1 MNWQH
6 FQAFV
11 WLRWRMMVNQWR
23 RAGAFNAVL
32 MMVFAGGAVVVA
44 APLLIGSFALGV
56 YAIPMGTPMHL
67 LYVWDGLIVA
77 FLVFWMTGLSMELQR
92 TEPLSLSKFLHLPVS
107 VKNAFLINYFSS
119 LLRLS
124 LIISVPIMLG
134 YSLALVFVKG
144 AMLLPVLPALA
155 AFLLMVTAL
164 TYQFQGWLSSLMN
177 NPRRRR
183 LVVVATTVILILAA
197 QLPYL
202 LSSNFA
208 SFLTSPA
215 DQLRQL
221 AKEKEMAE
229 LDRAFQAD
237 EFDANEFTRR
247 QKELVDHDEL
257 ATKQADSE
265 HTEKVEGPALLANL
279 VLPIGW
285 LPLGVKGAAE
295 GRLIPALLGIL
306 GMTLI
311 GSASLWRAYRT
322 TVGIYQGQASAR
334 GSQPSSRVAS
344 TSAGLG
350 KKRTLLLERRIP
362 GLSEPVAAI
371 ALGGLRSLLRSPEAK
386 MMLLTPLIMA
396 VIFGTMLSRGIGLQ
410 NISDWIRPLF
420 GIGAMFV
427 VLFGV
432 LQLMANQFG
441 FDRGGFRIFV
451 LSAASR
457 RDILL
462 GKNLAF
468 APFVAG
474 MALVLLVAVQ
484 VFVPMRVD
492 HFLAM
497 FPQFV
502 TMFLLFCLLTN
513 LLSIYAPIYIAAGS
527 LKHSKPKMSAVLLQM
542 LMIMILFPLTQVPT
556 LLPLGIEA
564 LIKSQGWIAQ
574 VPVYL
579 ILSLLQ
585 CAVVVLIYQLLLTWQ
600 GGLFQSREQQ
610 IVEIVT
616 NRGP

>member
-32 MMVFAGGAVVVA
+32 MMVIAVGAVVVA
-44 APLLIGSFALGV
+44 VPLLIGSFALGV
-56 YAIPMGTPMHL
+56 YAIPKGTPMHL

-77 FLVFWMTGLSMELQR
+77 FFFTWMIGLITELQR
-92 TEPLSLSKFLHLPVS
+92 SEPLSLSKFLHLPVS
-107 VKNAFLINYFSS
+107 VKSAFLINYFSS

-124 LIISVPIMLG
+124 LIFFVPMMLG

-164 TYQFQGWLSSLMN
+164 TYQFQGWLSSLMS

-183 LVVVATTVILILAA
+183 LVVVAVTVIFVLGA
-197 QLPYL
+197 QLPSL
-202 LSSNFA
+202 LSSNVA
-208 SFLTSPA
+208 PFLTSQA
-215 DQLRQL
+215 EQLRQL
-221 AKEKEMAE
+221 TKEMDE
-229 LDRAFQAD
+229 LNRAFQANEVD
-237 EFDANEFTRR
+237 GKEFTRR
-247 QKELVDHDEL
+247 LKELVDHDEL

-265 HTEKVEGPALLANL
+265 LPEQVEGSALLANL

-322 TVGIYQGQASAR
+322 TVGVYQGQATVR

-344 TSAGLG
+344 TPAGLG
-350 KKRTLLLERRIP
+350 KTRTLLLERRIP
-362 GLSEPVAAI
+362 GLSEPVTAI
-371 ALGGLRSLLRSPEAK
+371 ALGGLRSLLCSPEAK
-386 MMLLTPLIMA
+386 MMLLSPLIMA
-396 VIFGTMLSRGIGLQ
+396 VIFGTMLLRRSGLQ
-410 NISDWIRPLF
+410 NVSDWIRPLF
-420 GIGAMFV
+420 GVGAMFV

-432 LQLMANQFG
+432 LQLMSNQFG

-474 MALVLLVAVQ
+474 MGLVLLVAVQ

-502 TMFLLFCLLTN
+502 SMFLLFCLLTN
-513 LLSIYAPIYIAAGS
+513 LLSIYAPIYITAGA
-527 LKHSKPKMSAVLLQM
+527 LRHSKPKMSVVLSQL
-542 LMIMILFPLTQVPT
+542 LTFVILFPLTQVLT
-556 LLPLGIEA
+556 LLPLGIEV
-564 LIKSQGWIAQ
+564 LIKSQGWIPQ

-585 CAVVVLIYQLLLTWQ
+585 CALVVLIYRLLLSWQ

-616 NRGP
+616 NREP

>member
-32 MMVFAGGAVVVA
+32 MMVIAVGAVVVA
-44 APLLIGSFALGV
+44 VPLLIGSFAMGV
-56 YAIPMGTPMHL
+56 NAIPKGTPMHL

-77 FLVFWMTGLSMELQR
+77 FLFTCMIGLIPELQR
-92 TEPLSLSKFLHLPVS
+92 SEPLSLSKFLHLPVS
-107 VKNAFLINYFSS
+107 VKSAFLINYFSS

-124 LIISVPIMLG
+124 LIFFVPMMLG

-144 AMLLPVLPALA
+144 AMLLTVLPALA

-164 TYQFQGWLSSLMN
+164 TYQFQGWLSSLMS

-183 LVVVATTVILILAA
+183 LVVVAVTVIFVLGA
-197 QLPYL
+197 QLPSL
-202 LSSNFA
+202 LSSNVA
-208 SFLTSPA
+208 PFLTSQA
-215 DQLRQL
+215 EQLRQL
-221 AKEKEMAE
+221 TKEMDE
-229 LDRAFQAD
+229 LNRAFQANEVD
-237 EFDANEFTRR
+237 GKEFTRR
-247 QKELVDHDEL
+247 LEELVDDVEL

-265 HTEKVEGPALLANL
+265 LPEQVEGSALLANL

-322 TVGIYQGQASAR
+322 TVGVYQGQATAR

-344 TSAGLG
+344 TPAGLG
-350 KKRTLLLERRIP
+350 KTRTLLLERRIP
-362 GLSEPVAAI
+362 GLSEPVTAI
-371 ALGGLRSLLRSPEAK
+371 ALGGLRSLLCSPEAK
-386 MMLLTPLIMA
+386 MMLLSPLIMA
-396 VIFGTMLSRGIGLQ
+396 VIFGTMLLRRSGLQ
-410 NISDWIRPLF
+410 NVSDWIRPLF
-420 GIGAMFV
+420 GVGAMFV

-432 LQLMANQFG
+432 LQLMSNQFG

-502 TMFLLFCLLTN
+502 SMFLLFCLLTN
-513 LLSIYAPIYIAAGS
+513 LLSIYAPIYITAGA
-527 LKHSKPKMSAVLLQM
+527 LRHSKPKMSVVLSQL
-542 LMIMILFPLTQVPT
+542 LTFVILFPLTQVLT
-556 LLPLGIEA
+556 LLPLGIEV
-564 LIKSQGWIAQ
+564 LIKSQGWIPQ
-574 VPVYL
+574 VPVHL

-585 CAVVVLIYQLLLTWQ
+585 CALVVLIYRLLLSWQ

-616 NRGP
+616 NREP

>member
-11 WLRWRMMVNQWR
+11 WLRWRMMVNHWR

-32 MMVFAGGAVVVA
+32 MLVFAVSAVVA
-44 APLLIGSFALGV
+44 AVPLLIGSFALGV
-56 YAIPMGTPMHL
+56 YAIPKGTPMHL

-77 FLVFWMTGLSMELQR
+77 FLVFWMTGLITELQR

-124 LIISVPIMLG
+124 LIFFVPMMLG

-183 LVVVATTVILILAA
+183 LVVVATTVTFILVA

-208 SFLTSPA
+208 PFLTRQA
-215 DQLRQL
+215 DQSAQL
-221 AKEKEMAE
+221 AKEINE
-229 LDRAFQAD
+229 LKRAFQAD

-247 QKELVDHDEL
+247 LEELVDHDEL

-265 HTEKVEGPALLANL
+265 LPKQVEGPALLANL

-322 TVGIYQGQASAR
+322 TVGIYQGQATAR
-334 GSQPSSRVAS
+334 GSQPSSRLAA
-344 TSAGLG
+344 TPAGLG
-350 KKRTLLLERRIP
+350 KTRTLLLERRIP
-362 GLSEPVAAI
+362 GLSEPVTAI
-371 ALGGLRSLLRSPEAK
+371 ALGGLRSLLCSPEAK
-386 MMLLTPLIMA
+386 MMLLSPLIMA
-396 VIFGTMLSRGIGLQ
+396 VIFGTMLLRGSGLQ
-410 NISDWIRPLF
+410 NVSDWIRPLI
-420 GIGAMFV
+420 GVGAMFV
-427 VLFGV
+427 VLAGV
-432 LQLMANQFG
+432 QHLMSNQFG

-474 MALVLLVAVQ
+474 VALVLLVAVQ

-502 TMFLLFCLLTN
+502 SMFLLSCLLAN
-513 LLSIYAPIYIAAGS
+513 LLSIYAPAYIAAGS
-527 LKHSKPKMSAVLLQM
+527 LAHSKPKMSVVLPQM
-542 LMIMILFPLTQVPT
+542 LTFVILFPLTQVPT
-556 LLPLGIEA
+556 LLPLGIEL
-564 LIKSQGWIAQ
+564 LIKSQGWIVQ
-574 VPVYL
+574 VPLYL

-585 CAVVVLIYQLLLTWQ
+585 CAVVVLIYLLLLSWQ

-616 NRGP
+616 NREP

>member
-32 MMVFAGGAVVVA
+32 MLVFALGAVVA
-44 APLLIGSFALGV
+44 AVPLLIGSFALGV
-56 YAIPMGTPMHL
+56 YAIPKGTPMHL

-77 FLVFWMTGLSMELQR
+77 FLFTWMIGLITELQR
-92 TEPLSLSKFLHLPVS
+92 SEPLSLSKFLHLPVS
-107 VKNAFLINYFSS
+107 VKSAFLINYFSS

-124 LIISVPIMLG
+124 LIFFVPMMLG

-144 AMLLPVLPALA
+144 AMLLTVLPALA

-164 TYQFQGWLSSLMN
+164 TYQFQGWLSSLMS

-183 LVVVATTVILILAA
+183 LVVVAVTVIFVLGA
-197 QLPYL
+197 QLPSL
-202 LSSNFA
+202 LSSNVA
-208 SFLTSPA
+208 PFLTIQA
-215 DQLRQL
+215 EQLRQL
-221 AKEKEMAE
+221 TKEMDE
-229 LDRAFQAD
+229 LNRAFQANEVD
-237 EFDANEFTRR
+237 GKEFTRR
-247 QKELVDHDEL
+247 LEELVDHAEL

-265 HTEKVEGPALLANL
+265 LPEQVEGSALLANL

-322 TVGIYQGQASAR
+322 TVGVYQGQATVR

-344 TSAGLG
+344 TPAGLG
-350 KKRTLLLERRIP
+350 KTRTLLLERRIP

-386 MMLLTPLIMA
+386 MMLLSPLIMA
-396 VIFGTMLSRGIGLQ
+396 VLFGTMLLRGSGLQ
-410 NISDWIRPLF
+410 NVSDWIRPLI
-420 GIGAMFV
+420 GVGAMLV
-427 VLFGV
+427 VLAGV
-432 LQLMANQFG
+432 LQLMSNQFG

-502 TMFLLFCLLTN
+502 SMFLLSCLLAN
-513 LLSIYAPIYIAAGS
+513 LSSI
-527 LKHSKPKMSAVLLQM
+527 
-542 LMIMILFPLTQVPT
+542 
-556 LLPLGIEA
+556 
-564 LIKSQGWIAQ
+564 
-574 VPVYL
+574 
-579 ILSLLQ
+579 
-585 CAVVVLIYQLLLTWQ
+585 
-600 GGLFQSREQQ
+600 
-610 IVEIVT
+610 
-616 NRGP
+616 

>member
-32 MMVFAGGAVVVA
+32 MMVIAVGAVVVA
-44 APLLIGSFALGV
+44 VPLLIGSFAMGV
-56 YAIPMGTPMHL
+56 NAIPKGTPMHL

-77 FLVFWMTGLSMELQR
+77 FLFTWMIGLITELQR
-92 TEPLSLSKFLHLPVS
+92 SEPLSLSKFLHLPVS
-107 VKNAFLINYFSS
+107 VKSAFLINYFSS

-124 LIISVPIMLG
+124 LIIFVPMMLG

-144 AMLLPVLPALA
+144 AMLLTVLPALA

-164 TYQFQGWLSSLMN
+164 TYQFQGWLSSLMS

-183 LVVVATTVILILAA
+183 LVVVAVTVIFVLGA
-197 QLPYL
+197 QLPSL
-202 LSSNFA
+202 LSSNVA
-208 SFLTSPA
+208 PFLTSQA
-215 DQLRQL
+215 EQLRQL
-221 AKEKEMAE
+221 TKEMDE
-229 LDRAFQAD
+229 LNRAFQANEVD
-237 EFDANEFTRR
+237 GKEFTRR
-247 QKELVDHDEL
+247 LEELVDDVEL

-265 HTEKVEGPALLANL
+265 LPEQVEGSALLANL

-322 TVGIYQGQASAR
+322 TVGVYQGQATVR

-344 TSAGLG
+344 TPAGLG
-350 KKRTLLLERRIP
+350 KTRTLLLERRIP
-362 GLSEPVAAI
+362 GLSEPVTAI
-371 ALGGLRSLLRSPEAK
+371 ALGGLRSLLCSPEAK
-386 MMLLTPLIMA
+386 MMLLSPLIMA
-396 VIFGTMLSRGIGLQ
+396 VIFGTMLLRRSGLQ
-410 NISDWIRPLF
+410 NVSDWIRPLF
-420 GIGAMFV
+420 GVGAMFV

-432 LQLMANQFG
+432 LQLMSNQFG

-502 TMFLLFCLLTN
+502 SMFLLFCLLTN
-513 LLSIYAPIYIAAGS
+513 LLSIYAPIYITAGA
-527 LKHSKPKMSAVLLQM
+527 LRHSKPKMSVVLSQL
-542 LMIMILFPLTQVPT
+542 LTFVILFPLTQVLT
-556 LLPLGIEA
+556 LLPLGIEV
-564 LIKSQGWIAQ
+564 LIKSQGWIPQ

-585 CAVVVLIYQLLLTWQ
+585 CALVVLIYRLLLSWQ

-616 NRGP
+616 NREP

>member
-23 RAGAFNAVL
+23 RAGAFSAVL
-32 MMVFAGGAVVVA
+32 MMVLAVGAVVAA
-44 APLLIGSFALGV
+44 APLFIGSFALGV
-56 YAIPMGTPMHL
+56 YAIPKGTPMHL

-77 FLVFWMTGLSMELQR
+77 FLFTWMIGLITELQR
-92 TEPLSLSKFLHLPVS
+92 SEPLSLSKFLHLPVS

-124 LIISVPIMLG
+124 LIFFVPMMLG

-164 TYQFQGWLSSLMN
+164 TYQFQGWLSSLMS

-183 LVVVATTVILILAA
+183 LVVVAVTVIFVLGA
-197 QLPYL
+197 QLPSL
-202 LSSNFA
+202 LSSNVA
-208 SFLTSPA
+208 PFLTSQA
-215 DQLRQL
+215 EQLRQL
-221 AKEKEMAE
+221 TKEMDE
-229 LDRAFQAD
+229 LNRAFQANEVD
-237 EFDANEFTRR
+237 GKEFTRR
-247 QKELVDHDEL
+247 LKELVDHDEL

-265 HTEKVEGPALLANL
+265 LPEQVEGSALLANL

-322 TVGIYQGQASAR
+322 TIGIYQGQATAR
-334 GSQPSSRVAS
+334 GSQPSSRLAA
-344 TSAGLG
+344 TPAGLG
-350 KKRTLLLERRIP
+350 KTRTLLLERRIP
-362 GLSEPVAAI
+362 GLSEPVTAI
-371 ALGGLRSLLRSPEAK
+371 ALGGLRSLLCSPEAK
-386 MMLLTPLIMA
+386 MMLLSPLIMA
-396 VIFGTMLSRGIGLQ
+396 VIFGTMLLRRSGLQ
-410 NISDWIRPLF
+410 NVSDWIRPLF
-420 GIGAMFV
+420 GVGAMFV

-432 LQLMANQFG
+432 LQLMSNQFG

-502 TMFLLFCLLTN
+502 SMFLLSCLLAN
-513 LLSIYAPIYIAAGS
+513 LLSIYAPAYIAAGS
-527 LKHSKPKMSAVLLQM
+527 LAHSKPKMSVVLPQM
-542 LMIMILFPLTQVPT
+542 LTFVILFPLTQVPT
-556 LLPLGIEA
+556 LLPLGIEL
-564 LIKSQGWIAQ
+564 LIKSQGWIVQ

-585 CAVVVLIYQLLLTWQ
+585 CAVVVLIYQLLLSWQ

-616 NRGP
+616 NREP

>member
-32 MMVFAGGAVVVA
+32 MMVIAVGAVVVA
-44 APLLIGSFALGV
+44 VPLLIGSFAMGV
-56 YAIPMGTPMHL
+56 NAIPKGTPMHL

-77 FLVFWMTGLSMELQR
+77 FLFTCMIGLIPELQR
-92 TEPLSLSKFLHLPVS
+92 SEPLSLSKFLHLPVS
-107 VKNAFLINYFSS
+107 VNSAFLINYFSS

-124 LIISVPIMLG
+124 LIFFVPMMLG

-144 AMLLPVLPALA
+144 AMLLTVLPALA

-164 TYQFQGWLSSLMN
+164 TYQFQGWLSSLMS

-183 LVVVATTVILILAA
+183 LVVVAVTVIFVLGA
-197 QLPYL
+197 QLPSL
-202 LSSNFA
+202 LSSNVA
-208 SFLTSPA
+208 PFLTSQA
-215 DQLRQL
+215 EQLRQL
-221 AKEKEMAE
+221 TKEMDE
-229 LDRAFQAD
+229 LNRAFQANEVD
-237 EFDANEFTRR
+237 GKEFTRR
-247 QKELVDHDEL
+247 LEELVDDVEL

-265 HTEKVEGPALLANL
+265 LPEQVEGSALLANL

-322 TVGIYQGQASAR
+322 TVGVYQGQATAR

-344 TSAGLG
+344 TPAGLG
-350 KKRTLLLERRIP
+350 KTRTLLLERRIP
-362 GLSEPVAAI
+362 GLSEPVTAI
-371 ALGGLRSLLRSPEAK
+371 ALGGLRSLLCSPEAK
-386 MMLLTPLIMA
+386 MMLLSPLIMA
-396 VIFGTMLSRGIGLQ
+396 VIFGTMLLRRSGLQ
-410 NISDWIRPLF
+410 NVSDWIRPLF
-420 GIGAMFV
+420 GVGAMFV

-432 LQLMANQFG
+432 LQLMSNQFG

-502 TMFLLFCLLTN
+502 SMFLLFCLLTN
-513 LLSIYAPIYIAAGS
+513 LLSIYAPIYITAGA
-527 LKHSKPKMSAVLLQM
+527 LRHSKPKMSVVLSQL
-542 LMIMILFPLTQVPT
+542 LTFVILFPLTQVLT
-556 LLPLGIEA
+556 LLPLGIEV
-564 LIKSQGWIAQ
+564 LIKSQGWIPQ

-585 CAVVVLIYQLLLTWQ
+585 CALVVLIYRLLLSWQ

-616 NRGP
+616 NREP

>member
-32 MMVFAGGAVVVA
+32 MMVIAVGAVVVA
-44 APLLIGSFALGV
+44 VPLLIGSFAMGV
-56 YAIPMGTPMHL
+56 NAIPKGTPMHL

-77 FLVFWMTGLSMELQR
+77 FLFTWMIGLITELQR
-92 TEPLSLSKFLHLPVS
+92 SEPLSLSKFLHLPVS
-107 VKNAFLINYFSS
+107 VKSAFLINYFSS

-124 LIISVPIMLG
+124 LIFFVPMMLG

-144 AMLLPVLPALA
+144 AMLLTVLPALA

-164 TYQFQGWLSSLMN
+164 TYQFQGWLSSLMS

-183 LVVVATTVILILAA
+183 LVVVAVTVIFVLGA
-197 QLPYL
+197 QLPSL
-202 LSSNFA
+202 LSSNVA
-208 SFLTSPA
+208 PFLTSQA
-215 DQLRQL
+215 EQLRQL
-221 AKEKEMAE
+221 TKEMDE
-229 LDRAFQAD
+229 LNRAFQANEVD
-237 EFDANEFTRR
+237 GKEFTRR
-247 QKELVDHDEL
+247 LEELVDHAEL

-265 HTEKVEGPALLANL
+265 LPEQVEGSALLANL

-322 TVGIYQGQASAR
+322 TVGVYQGQATVR

-344 TSAGLG
+344 TPAGLG
-350 KKRTLLLERRIP
+350 KTRTLLLERRIP
-362 GLSEPVAAI
+362 GLSEPVTAI
-371 ALGGLRSLLRSPEAK
+371 ALGGLRSLLCSPEAK
-386 MMLLTPLIMA
+386 MMLLSPLIMA
-396 VIFGTMLSRGIGLQ
+396 VIFGTMLLRRSGLQ
-410 NISDWIRPLF
+410 NVSDWIRPLF
-420 GIGAMFV
+420 GVGAMFV

-432 LQLMANQFG
+432 LQLMSNQFG

-502 TMFLLFCLLTN
+502 SMFLLFCLLTN
-513 LLSIYAPIYIAAGS
+513 LLSIYAPIYITAGA
-527 LKHSKPKMSAVLLQM
+527 LRHSKPKMSVVLSQL
-542 LMIMILFPLTQVPT
+542 LTFVILFPLTQVLT
-556 LLPLGIEA
+556 LLPLGIEV
-564 LIKSQGWIAQ
+564 LIKSQGWIPQ

-585 CAVVVLIYQLLLTWQ
+585 CALVVLIYRLLLSWQ

-616 NRGP
+616 NREP

>member
-32 MMVFAGGAVVVA
+32 MMVIAVGAVVVA
-44 APLLIGSFALGV
+44 VPLLIGSFAMGV
-56 YAIPMGTPMHL
+56 NAIPKGTPMHL

-77 FLVFWMTGLSMELQR
+77 FLFTWMIGLITELQR
-92 TEPLSLSKFLHLPVS
+92 SEPLSLSKFLHLPVS
-107 VKNAFLINYFSS
+107 VKSAFLINYFSS

-124 LIISVPIMLG
+124 LIFFVPMMLG

-144 AMLLPVLPALA
+144 AMLLTVLPALA

-164 TYQFQGWLSSLMN
+164 TYQFQGWLSSLMS

-183 LVVVATTVILILAA
+183 LVVVAVTVIFVLGA
-197 QLPYL
+197 QLPSL
-202 LSSNFA
+202 LSSNVA
-208 SFLTSPA
+208 PFLTSQA
-215 DQLRQL
+215 EQLRQL
-221 AKEKEMAE
+221 TKEMDE
-229 LDRAFQAD
+229 LNRAFQANEVD
-237 EFDANEFTRR
+237 GKEFTRR
-247 QKELVDHDEL
+247 LKELVDHDEL

-265 HTEKVEGPALLANL
+265 LPEQVEGSALLANL

-306 GMTLI
+306 GMALI

-322 TVGIYQGQASAR
+322 TVGVYQGQATAR

-344 TSAGLG
+344 TPAGLG
-350 KKRTLLLERRIP
+350 KTRTLLLERRIP
-362 GLSEPVAAI
+362 GLSEPVTAI
-371 ALGGLRSLLRSPEAK
+371 ALGGLRSLLCSPEAK
-386 MMLLTPLIMA
+386 MMLLSPLIMA
-396 VIFGTMLSRGIGLQ
+396 VIFGTMLLRRSGLQ
-410 NISDWIRPLF
+410 NVSDWIRPLF
-420 GIGAMFV
+420 GVGAMFV

-432 LQLMANQFG
+432 LQLMSNQFG

-502 TMFLLFCLLTN
+502 SMFLLFCLLTN
-513 LLSIYAPIYIAAGS
+513 LLSIYAPIYIAAGA
-527 LKHSKPKMSAVLLQM
+527 LRHSKPKMSVVLSQL
-542 LMIMILFPLTQVPT
+542 LTFVILFPLTQVLT
-556 LLPLGIEA
+556 LLPLGIEV

-585 CAVVVLIYQLLLTWQ
+585 CALVVLIYRLLLSWQ

-616 NRGP
+616 NREP

>member
-32 MMVFAGGAVVVA
+32 MMVIAVGAVVVA
-44 APLLIGSFALGV
+44 VPLLIGSFALGV
-56 YAIPMGTPMHL
+56 YAIPKGTPMHL

-77 FLVFWMTGLSMELQR
+77 FFFTWMIGLITELQR
-92 TEPLSLSKFLHLPVS
+92 SEPLSLSKFLHLPVS
-107 VKNAFLINYFSS
+107 VKSAFLINYFSS

-124 LIISVPIMLG
+124 LIFFVPMMLG

-164 TYQFQGWLSSLMN
+164 TYQFQGWLSSLMS

-183 LVVVATTVILILAA
+183 LVVVAVTVIFVLGA
-197 QLPYL
+197 QLPSL
-202 LSSNFA
+202 LSSNVA
-208 SFLTSPA
+208 PFLTSQA
-215 DQLRQL
+215 EQLRQL
-221 AKEKEMAE
+221 TKEMDE
-229 LDRAFQAD
+229 LNRAFQANEVD
-237 EFDANEFTRR
+237 GKEFTRR
-247 QKELVDHDEL
+247 LKELVDHDEL

-265 HTEKVEGPALLANL
+265 LPEQVEGSALLANL

-322 TVGIYQGQASAR
+322 TVGVYQGQATAR

-344 TSAGLG
+344 TPAGLG
-350 KKRTLLLERRIP
+350 KTRTLLLERRIP
-362 GLSEPVAAI
+362 GLSEPVTAI
-371 ALGGLRSLLRSPEAK
+371 ALGGLRSLLCSPEAK
-386 MMLLTPLIMA
+386 MMLLSPLIMA
-396 VIFGTMLSRGIGLQ
+396 VIFGTMLLRRSGLQ
-410 NISDWIRPLF
+410 NVSDWIRPLF
-420 GIGAMFV
+420 GVGAMFV

-432 LQLMANQFG
+432 LQLMSNQFG

-502 TMFLLFCLLTN
+502 SMFLLFCLLTN
-513 LLSIYAPIYIAAGS
+513 LLSIYAPIYIAAGA
-527 LKHSKPKMSAVLLQM
+527 LRHSKPKMSVVLSQL
-542 LMIMILFPLTQVPT
+542 LTLVILFPLTQVLT
-556 LLPLGIEA
+556 LLPLGIEV

-585 CAVVVLIYQLLLTWQ
+585 CALVVLIYRLLLSWQ

-616 NRGP
+616 NREP

>member
-32 MMVFAGGAVVVA
+32 MMVIAVGAVVVA
-44 APLLIGSFALGV
+44 VPLLIGSFALGV
-56 YAIPMGTPMHL
+56 YAIPKGTPMHL

-77 FLVFWMTGLSMELQR
+77 FFFTWMIGLITELQR
-92 TEPLSLSKFLHLPVS
+92 SEPLSLSKFLHLPVS
-107 VKNAFLINYFSS
+107 VKSAFLINYFSS

-124 LIISVPIMLG
+124 LIFFVPMMLG

-164 TYQFQGWLSSLMN
+164 TYQFQGWLSSLMS

-183 LVVVATTVILILAA
+183 LVVVAVTVIFVLGA
-197 QLPYL
+197 QLPSL
-202 LSSNFA
+202 LSSNVA
-208 SFLTSPA
+208 PFLTSQA
-215 DQLRQL
+215 EQLRQL
-221 AKEKEMAE
+221 TKEMDE
-229 LDRAFQAD
+229 LNRAFQANEVD
-237 EFDANEFTRR
+237 GKEFTRR
-247 QKELVDHDEL
+247 LKELVDHDEL
-257 ATKQADSE
+257 VTKQADSE
-265 HTEKVEGPALLANL
+265 LPEQVEGSALLANL

-322 TVGIYQGQASAR
+322 TVGVYQGQATAR

-344 TSAGLG
+344 TPAGLG
-350 KKRTLLLERRIP
+350 KTRTLLLERRIP
-362 GLSEPVAAI
+362 GLSEPVTAI
-371 ALGGLRSLLRSPEAK
+371 ALGGLRSLLCSPEAK
-386 MMLLTPLIMA
+386 MMLLSPLIMA
-396 VIFGTMLSRGIGLQ
+396 VIFGTMLLRRSGLQ
-410 NISDWIRPLF
+410 NVSDWIRPLF
-420 GIGAMFV
+420 GVGAMFV

-432 LQLMANQFG
+432 LQLMSNQFG

-502 TMFLLFCLLTN
+502 SMFLLFCLLTN
-513 LLSIYAPIYIAAGS
+513 LLSIYAPIYIAAGA
-527 LKHSKPKMSAVLLQM
+527 LRHSKPKMSVVLSQL
-542 LMIMILFPLTQVPT
+542 LTLVILFPLTQVLT
-556 LLPLGIEA
+556 LLPLGIEV

-585 CAVVVLIYQLLLTWQ
+585 CALVVLIYRLLLSWQ

-616 NRGP
+616 NREP

>member
-32 MMVFAGGAVVVA
+32 MMVIAVGAVVVA
-44 APLLIGSFALGV
+44 VPLLIGSFALGV
-56 YAIPMGTPMHL
+56 YAIPKGTPMHL

-77 FLVFWMTGLSMELQR
+77 FLFTWMIGLITELQR
-92 TEPLSLSKFLHLPVS
+92 SEPLSLSKFLHLPVS
-107 VKNAFLINYFSS
+107 VKSAFLINYFSS

-124 LIISVPIMLG
+124 LIFFVPMMLG

-144 AMLLPVLPALA
+144 AMLLPVLLALA

-164 TYQFQGWLSSLMN
+164 TYQFQGWLSSLMS

-183 LVVVATTVILILAA
+183 LVVVAVTVIFVLGA
-197 QLPYL
+197 QLPSL
-202 LSSNFA
+202 LSSNVA
-208 SFLTSPA
+208 PFLTSQA
-215 DQLRQL
+215 EQLRQL
-221 AKEKEMAE
+221 TKEMDE
-229 LDRAFQAD
+229 LNRAFQANEVD
-237 EFDANEFTRR
+237 GKEFTRR
-247 QKELVDHDEL
+247 LKELVDHDEL

-265 HTEKVEGPALLANL
+265 LPEQVEGSALLANL

-322 TVGIYQGQASAR
+322 TVGVYQGQATAR

-344 TSAGLG
+344 TPAGLG
-350 KKRTLLLERRIP
+350 KTRTLLLERRIP
-362 GLSEPVAAI
+362 GLSEPVTAI
-371 ALGGLRSLLRSPEAK
+371 ALGGLRSLLCSPEAK
-386 MMLLTPLIMA
+386 MMLLSPLIMA
-396 VIFGTMLSRGIGLQ
+396 VIFGTMLLRRSGLQ
-410 NISDWIRPLF
+410 NVSDWIRPLF
-420 GIGAMFV
+420 GVGAMFV

-432 LQLMANQFG
+432 LQLMSNQFG

-502 TMFLLFCLLTN
+502 SMFLLFCLLTN
-513 LLSIYAPIYIAAGS
+513 LLSIYAPIYIAAGA
-527 LKHSKPKMSAVLLQM
+527 LRHSKPKMSVVLSQL
-542 LMIMILFPLTQVPT
+542 LTFVILFPLTQVLT
-556 LLPLGIEA
+556 LLPLGIEV
-564 LIKSQGWIAQ
+564 LIKSQGWIPQ

-585 CAVVVLIYQLLLTWQ
+585 CALVVLIYRLLLSWQ

-616 NRGP
+616 NREP

>member
-32 MMVFAGGAVVVA
+32 MMVIAVGAVVVA
-44 APLLIGSFALGV
+44 VPLLIGSFAMGV
-56 YAIPMGTPMHL
+56 NAIPKGTPMHL

-77 FLVFWMTGLSMELQR
+77 FLFTWMIGLITELQR
-92 TEPLSLSKFLHLPVS
+92 SEPLSLSKFLHLPVS
-107 VKNAFLINYFSS
+107 VKSAFLINYFSS

-124 LIISVPIMLG
+124 LIFFVPMMLG

-144 AMLLPVLPALA
+144 AMLLTVLPALA

-164 TYQFQGWLSSLMN
+164 TYQFQGWLSSLMS

-183 LVVVATTVILILAA
+183 LVVVAVTVIFVLGA
-197 QLPYL
+197 QLPSL
-202 LSSNFA
+202 LSSNVA
-208 SFLTSPA
+208 PFLTSQA
-215 DQLRQL
+215 EQLRQL
-221 AKEKEMAE
+221 TKEMDE
-229 LDRAFQAD
+229 LNRAFQANEVD
-237 EFDANEFTRR
+237 GKEFTRR
-247 QKELVDHDEL
+247 LKELVDHAEL

-265 HTEKVEGPALLANL
+265 LPEQVEGSALLANL

-322 TVGIYQGQASAR
+322 TVGVYQGQATAR

-344 TSAGLG
+344 TPAGLG
-350 KKRTLLLERRIP
+350 KTRTLLLERRIP
-362 GLSEPVAAI
+362 GLSEPVTAI
-371 ALGGLRSLLRSPEAK
+371 ALGGLRSLLCSPEAK
-386 MMLLTPLIMA
+386 MMLLSPLIMA
-396 VIFGTMLSRGIGLQ
+396 VIFGTMLLRRSGLQ
-410 NISDWIRPLF
+410 NVSDWIRPLF
-420 GIGAMFV
+420 GVGAMFV

-432 LQLMANQFG
+432 LQLMSNQFG

-502 TMFLLFCLLTN
+502 SMFLLFCLLTN
-513 LLSIYAPIYIAAGS
+513 LLSIYAPIYITAGA
-527 LKHSKPKMSAVLLQM
+527 LRHSKPKMSVVLSQL
-542 LMIMILFPLTQVPT
+542 LTFVILFPLTQVLT
-556 LLPLGIEA
+556 LLPLGIEV
-564 LIKSQGWIAQ
+564 LIKSQGWIPQ

-585 CAVVVLIYQLLLTWQ
+585 CALVVLIYRLLLSWQ

-616 NRGP
+616 NREP

>member
-32 MMVFAGGAVVVA
+32 MMVIAVGAVVVA
-44 APLLIGSFALGV
+44 VPLLIGSFALGV
-56 YAIPMGTPMHL
+56 YAIPKGTPMHL

-77 FLVFWMTGLSMELQR
+77 FFFTWMIGLITELQR
-92 TEPLSLSKFLHLPVS
+92 SEPLSLSKFLHLPVS
-107 VKNAFLINYFSS
+107 VKSAFLINYFSS

-124 LIISVPIMLG
+124 LIFFVPMMLG

-144 AMLLPVLPALA
+144 AMLLTVLPALA

-164 TYQFQGWLSSLMN
+164 TYQFQGWLSSLMS

-183 LVVVATTVILILAA
+183 LVVVAVTVIFVLGA
-197 QLPYL
+197 QLPSL
-202 LSSNFA
+202 LSSNVA
-208 SFLTSPA
+208 PFLTSQA
-215 DQLRQL
+215 EQLRQL
-221 AKEKEMAE
+221 TKEMDE
-229 LDRAFQAD
+229 LNRAFQANEVD
-237 EFDANEFTRR
+237 GKEFTRR
-247 QKELVDHDEL
+247 LKELVDHDEL

-265 HTEKVEGPALLANL
+265 LPEQVEGSALLANL

-322 TVGIYQGQASAR
+322 TVGVYQGQATVR

-344 TSAGLG
+344 TPAGLG
-350 KKRTLLLERRIP
+350 KTRTLLLERRIP
-362 GLSEPVAAI
+362 GLSEPVTAI
-371 ALGGLRSLLRSPEAK
+371 ALGGLRSLLCSPEAK
-386 MMLLTPLIMA
+386 MMLLSPLIMA
-396 VIFGTMLSRGIGLQ
+396 VIFGTMLLRRSGLQ
-410 NISDWIRPLF
+410 NVSDWIRPLF
-420 GIGAMFV
+420 GVGAMFV

-432 LQLMANQFG
+432 LQLMSNQFG

-502 TMFLLFCLLTN
+502 SMFLLFCLLTN
-513 LLSIYAPIYIAAGS
+513 LLSIYAPIYIAAGAPR
-527 LKHSKPKMSAVLLQM
+527 HSKPKMSVVLSQL
-542 LMIMILFPLTQVPT
+542 LTFVILFPLTQVLT
-556 LLPLGIEA
+556 LLPLGIEV

-585 CAVVVLIYQLLLTWQ
+585 CALVVLIYRLLLSWQ

-616 NRGP
+616 NREP

>member
-32 MMVFAGGAVVVA
+32 MMVIAVGAVVVA
-44 APLLIGSFALGV
+44 VPLLIGSFAMGV
-56 YAIPMGTPMHL
+56 NAIPKGTPMHL

-77 FLVFWMTGLSMELQR
+77 FLFTWMIGLITELQR
-92 TEPLSLSKFLHLPVS
+92 SEPLSLSKFLHLPVS
-107 VKNAFLINYFSS
+107 VKSAFLINYFSS

-124 LIISVPIMLG
+124 LIFFVPMMLG

-144 AMLLPVLPALA
+144 AMLLTVLPALA

-164 TYQFQGWLSSLMN
+164 TYQFQGWLSSLMS

-183 LVVVATTVILILAA
+183 LVVVAVTVIFVLGA
-197 QLPYL
+197 QLPSL
-202 LSSNFA
+202 LSSNVA
-208 SFLTSPA
+208 PFLTSQA
-215 DQLRQL
+215 EQLRQL
-221 AKEKEMAE
+221 TKEMDE
-229 LDRAFQAD
+229 LNRAFQANEVD
-237 EFDANEFTRR
+237 GKEFTRR
-247 QKELVDHDEL
+247 LKELVDHDEL

-265 HTEKVEGPALLANL
+265 LPEQVEGSALLANL

-322 TVGIYQGQASAR
+322 TVGVYQGQATAR

-344 TSAGLG
+344 TPAGLG
-350 KKRTLLLERRIP
+350 KTRTLLLERRIP
-362 GLSEPVAAI
+362 GLSEPVTAI
-371 ALGGLRSLLRSPEAK
+371 ALGGLRSLLCSPEAK
-386 MMLLTPLIMA
+386 MMLLSPLIMA
-396 VIFGTMLSRGIGLQ
+396 VIFGTMLLRRSGLQ
-410 NISDWIRPLF
+410 NVSDWIRPLF
-420 GIGAMFV
+420 GVGAMFV

-432 LQLMANQFG
+432 LQLMSNQFG

-502 TMFLLFCLLTN
+502 SMFLLFCLLTN
-513 LLSIYAPIYIAAGS
+513 LLSIYAPIYIAAGA
-527 LKHSKPKMSAVLLQM
+527 LRHSKPKMSVVLSQL
-542 LMIMILFPLTQVPT
+542 LTFVILFPLTQVLT
-556 LLPLGIEA
+556 LLPLGIEV

-585 CAVVVLIYQLLLTWQ
+585 CALVVLIYRLLLSWQ

-616 NRGP
+616 NREP

>member
-32 MMVFAGGAVVVA
+32 MMVIAVGAVVVA
-44 APLLIGSFALGV
+44 VPLLIGSFALGV
-56 YAIPMGTPMHL
+56 YAIPKGTPMHL

-77 FLVFWMTGLSMELQR
+77 FFFTWMIGLITELQR
-92 TEPLSLSKFLHLPVS
+92 SEPLSLSKFLHLPVS
-107 VKNAFLINYFSS
+107 VKSAFLINYFSS

-124 LIISVPIMLG
+124 LIFFVPMMLG

-164 TYQFQGWLSSLMN
+164 TYQFQGWLSSLMS

-183 LVVVATTVILILAA
+183 LVVVAVTVIFVLGA
-197 QLPYL
+197 QLPSL
-202 LSSNFA
+202 LSSNVA
-208 SFLTSPA
+208 PFLTSQA
-215 DQLRQL
+215 EQLRQL
-221 AKEKEMAE
+221 TKEMDE
-229 LDRAFQAD
+229 LNRAFQANEVD
-237 EFDANEFTRR
+237 GKEFTRR
-247 QKELVDHDEL
+247 LKELVDHDEL

-265 HTEKVEGPALLANL
+265 LPEQVEGSALLANL

-322 TVGIYQGQASAR
+322 TVGVYQGQATVR

-344 TSAGLG
+344 TPAGLG
-350 KKRTLLLERRIP
+350 KTRTLLLERRIP
-362 GLSEPVAAI
+362 GLSEPVTAI
-371 ALGGLRSLLRSPEAK
+371 ALGGLRSLLCSPEAK
-386 MMLLTPLIMA
+386 MMLLSPLIMA
-396 VIFGTMLSRGIGLQ
+396 VIFGTMLLRRSGLQ
-410 NISDWIRPLF
+410 NVSDWIRPLF
-420 GIGAMFV
+420 GVGAMFV

-432 LQLMANQFG
+432 LQLMSNQFG

-502 TMFLLFCLLTN
+502 SMFLLFCLLTN
-513 LLSIYAPIYIAAGS
+513 LLSIYAPIYITAGA
-527 LKHSKPKMSAVLLQM
+527 LRHSKPKMSVVLSQL
-542 LMIMILFPLTQVPT
+542 LTFVILFPLTQVLT
-556 LLPLGIEA
+556 LLPLGIEV

-585 CAVVVLIYQLLLTWQ
+585 CALVVLIYRLLLSWQ

-616 NRGP
+616 NREP

>member
-1 MNWQH
+1 VNWQH

-11 WLRWRMMVNQWR
+11 WLRWRMMLNQWR
-23 RAGAFNAVL
+23 RGGAFNAVL
-32 MMVFAGGAVVVA
+32 MLVFALGAVVA
-44 APLLIGSFALGV
+44 AVPLLIGSFALGV
-56 YAIPMGTPMHL
+56 YAIPKGTPMHL

-77 FLVFWMTGLSMELQR
+77 FLVFWMTGLVMELQR

-124 LIISVPIMLG
+124 LIFFVPMMLG

-183 LVVVATTVILILAA
+183 LVVVAVTVIFVLGS
-197 QLPYL
+197 QLPSL

-208 SFLTSPA
+208 PFLTSRA
-215 DQLRQL
+215 DQSRQL
-221 AKEKEMAE
+221 ATEINE
-229 LDRAFQAD
+229 LKRAFQAD

-247 QKELVDHDEL
+247 LEELVDHDEL
-257 ATKQADSE
+257 VTKQAASKLPE
-265 HTEKVEGPALLANL
+265 QVEGPALLANL

-322 TVGIYQGQASAR
+322 TVGMYQGQATAR
-334 GSQPSSRVAS
+334 GSQPSSRVAA
-344 TSAGLG
+344 TPAGLG
-350 KKRTLLLERRIP
+350 KTRTLLLERRIP

-386 MMLLTPLIMA
+386 MMLLSPLIMA
-396 VIFGTMLSRGIGLQ
+396 VLFGTMLLRGSGLQ
-410 NISDWIRPLF
+410 NVSDWIRPLI
-420 GIGAMFV
+420 GVGAMLV
-427 VLFGV
+427 VLAGV
-432 LQLMANQFG
+432 LQLMSNQFG

-502 TMFLLFCLLTN
+502 SMFLLSCLLAN
-513 LLSIYAPIYIAAGS
+513 LSSIYAPAYIAAGS
-527 LKHSKPKMSAVLLQM
+527 LSHSKPKMSVVLPQM
-542 LMIMILFPLTQVPT
+542 LTVGILFPLTQVPT

-564 LIKSQGWIAQ
+564 LIKSQGWIEQ

-585 CAVVVLIYQLLLTWQ
+585 CAVVVLIYRLLLSWQ

-616 NRGP
+616 NREP

>member
-32 MMVFAGGAVVVA
+32 MMVIAVGAVVVA
-44 APLLIGSFALGV
+44 VPLLIGSFALGV
-56 YAIPMGTPMHL
+56 YAIPKGTPMHL

-77 FLVFWMTGLSMELQR
+77 FFFTWMIGLITELQR
-92 TEPLSLSKFLHLPVS
+92 SEPLSLSKFLHLPVS
-107 VKNAFLINYFSS
+107 VKSAFLINYFSS

-124 LIISVPIMLG
+124 LIFFVPMMLG

-164 TYQFQGWLSSLMN
+164 TYQFQGWLSSLMS

-183 LVVVATTVILILAA
+183 LVVVAVTVIFVLGA
-197 QLPYL
+197 QLPSL
-202 LSSNFA
+202 LSSNVA
-208 SFLTSPA
+208 PFLTSQA
-215 DQLRQL
+215 EQLRQL
-221 AKEKEMAE
+221 TKEMDE
-229 LDRAFQAD
+229 LNRAFQANEVD
-237 EFDANEFTRR
+237 GKEFTRR
-247 QKELVDHDEL
+247 LKELVDHDEL
-257 ATKQADSE
+257 VTKQADSE
-265 HTEKVEGPALLANL
+265 LPEQVEGSALLANL

-322 TVGIYQGQASAR
+322 TVGVYQGQATAR

-344 TSAGLG
+344 TPAGLG
-350 KKRTLLLERRIP
+350 KTRTLLLERRIP
-362 GLSEPVAAI
+362 GLSEPVTAI
-371 ALGGLRSLLRSPEAK
+371 ALGGLRSLLCSPEAK
-386 MMLLTPLIMA
+386 MMLLSPLIMA
-396 VIFGTMLSRGIGLQ
+396 VIFGTMLLRRSGLQ
-410 NISDWIRPLF
+410 NVSDWIRPLF
-420 GIGAMFV
+420 GVGAMFV

-432 LQLMANQFG
+432 LQLMSNQFG

-474 MALVLLVAVQ
+474 MGLVLLVAVQ

-502 TMFLLFCLLTN
+502 SMFLLFCLLTN
-513 LLSIYAPIYIAAGS
+513 LLSIYAPIYITAGA
-527 LKHSKPKMSAVLLQM
+527 LRHSKPKMSVVLSQL
-542 LMIMILFPLTQVPT
+542 LTFVILFPLTQVLT
-556 LLPLGIEA
+556 LLPLGIEV
-564 LIKSQGWIAQ
+564 LIKSQGWIPQ

-585 CAVVVLIYQLLLTWQ
+585 CALVVLIYRLLLSWQ

-616 NRGP
+616 NREP

>member
-32 MMVFAGGAVVVA
+32 MMVIAVGAVVVA
-44 APLLIGSFALGV
+44 VPLLIGSFAMGV
-56 YAIPMGTPMHL
+56 NAIPKGTPMHL

-77 FLVFWMTGLSMELQR
+77 FLFTWMIGLITELQR
-92 TEPLSLSKFLHLPVS
+92 SEPLSLSKFLHLPVS
-107 VKNAFLINYFSS
+107 VKSAFLINYFSS

-124 LIISVPIMLG
+124 LIFFVPMMLG

-144 AMLLPVLPALA
+144 AMLLTVLPALA

-164 TYQFQGWLSSLMN
+164 TYQFQGWLSSLMS

-183 LVVVATTVILILAA
+183 LVLVAVTVIFVLGA
-197 QLPYL
+197 QLPSL
-202 LSSNFA
+202 LSSNVA
-208 SFLTSPA
+208 PFLTSQA
-215 DQLRQL
+215 EQLRQL
-221 AKEKEMAE
+221 TKEMDE
-229 LDRAFQAD
+229 LNRAFQANEVD
-237 EFDANEFTRR
+237 GKEFTRR
-247 QKELVDHDEL
+247 LEELVDDVEL
-257 ATKQADSE
+257 ATKQAESE
-265 HTEKVEGPALLANL
+265 LPEQVEGSALLANL

-285 LPLGVKGAAE
+285 LPLGVKGDAE

-322 TVGIYQGQASAR
+322 TVGVYQGQATAR

-344 TSAGLG
+344 TPAGLG
-350 KKRTLLLERRIP
+350 KTRTLLLERRIP
-362 GLSEPVAAI
+362 GLSEPVTAI
-371 ALGGLRSLLRSPEAK
+371 ALGGLRSLLCSPEAK
-386 MMLLTPLIMA
+386 MMLLSPLIMA
-396 VIFGTMLSRGIGLQ
+396 VIFGTMLLRGSGLQ
-410 NISDWIRPLF
+410 NVSDWIRPLI
-420 GIGAMFV
+420 GVGAMFV

-432 LQLMANQFG
+432 LQLMSNQFG

-502 TMFLLFCLLTN
+502 SMFLLFCLLTN
-513 LLSIYAPIYIAAGS
+513 LLSIYAPIYITAGA
-527 LKHSKPKMSAVLLQM
+527 LRHSKPKMSVVLSQL
-542 LMIMILFPLTQVPT
+542 LTFVILFPLTQVLT
-556 LLPLGIEA
+556 LLPLGIEV
-564 LIKSQGWIAQ
+564 LIKSQGWIPQ

-585 CAVVVLIYQLLLTWQ
+585 CALVVLIYRLLLSWQ

-616 NRGP
+616 NREP

>member
-32 MMVFAGGAVVVA
+32 MMVIAVGAVVVA
-44 APLLIGSFALGV
+44 VPLLIGSFAMGV
-56 YAIPMGTPMHL
+56 NAIPKGTPMHL

-77 FLVFWMTGLSMELQR
+77 FLFTWMIGLITELQR
-92 TEPLSLSKFLHLPVS
+92 SEPLSLSKFLHLPVS
-107 VKNAFLINYFSS
+107 VKSAFLINYFSS

-124 LIISVPIMLG
+124 LIFFVPMMLG

-144 AMLLPVLPALA
+144 AMLLTVLPALA

-164 TYQFQGWLSSLMN
+164 TYQFQGWLSSLMS

-183 LVVVATTVILILAA
+183 LVVVAVTVIFVLGA
-197 QLPYL
+197 QLPSL
-202 LSSNFA
+202 LSSNVA
-208 SFLTSPA
+208 PFLTSQA
-215 DQLRQL
+215 EQLRQL
-221 AKEKEMAE
+221 TKEMDE
-229 LDRAFQAD
+229 LNRAFQANEVD
-237 EFDANEFTRR
+237 GKEFTRR
-247 QKELVDHDEL
+247 LEELVDDVEL

-265 HTEKVEGPALLANL
+265 LPEQVEGSALLANL

-322 TVGIYQGQASAR
+322 TVGVYQGQATAR

-344 TSAGLG
+344 TPAGLG
-350 KKRTLLLERRIP
+350 KTRTLLLERRIP
-362 GLSEPVAAI
+362 GLSEPVTAI
-371 ALGGLRSLLRSPEAK
+371 ALGGLRSLLCSPEAK
-386 MMLLTPLIMA
+386 MMLLSPLIMA
-396 VIFGTMLSRGIGLQ
+396 VIFGTMLLRRSGLQ
-410 NISDWIRPLF
+410 NVSDWIRPLF
-420 GIGAMFV
+420 GVGAMFV

-432 LQLMANQFG
+432 LQLMSNQFG

-502 TMFLLFCLLTN
+502 SMFLLFCLLTN
-513 LLSIYAPIYIAAGS
+513 LLSIYAPIYIAAGA
-527 LKHSKPKMSAVLLQM
+527 LRHSKPKMSVVLSQL
-542 LMIMILFPLTQVPT
+542 LTFVILFPLTQVLT
-556 LLPLGIEA
+556 LLPLGIEV
-564 LIKSQGWIAQ
+564 LIKSQGWIPQ

-585 CAVVVLIYQLLLTWQ
+585 CALVVLIYRLLLSWQ

-616 NRGP
+616 NREP

>member
-32 MMVFAGGAVVVA
+32 MMVIAVGAVVVA
-44 APLLIGSFALGV
+44 VPLLIGSFALGV
-56 YAIPMGTPMHL
+56 YAIPKGTPMHL

-77 FLVFWMTGLSMELQR
+77 FFFTWMIGLITELQR
-92 TEPLSLSKFLHLPVS
+92 SEPLSLSKFLHLPVS
-107 VKNAFLINYFSS
+107 VKSAFLINYFSS

-124 LIISVPIMLG
+124 LIFFVPMMLG

-164 TYQFQGWLSSLMN
+164 TYQFQGWLSSLMS

-183 LVVVATTVILILAA
+183 LVVVAVTVIFVLGA
-197 QLPYL
+197 QLPSL
-202 LSSNFA
+202 LSSNVA
-208 SFLTSPA
+208 PFLTSQA
-215 DQLRQL
+215 EQLRQL
-221 AKEKEMAE
+221 TKEMDE
-229 LDRAFQAD
+229 LNRAFQANEVD
-237 EFDANEFTRR
+237 GKEFTRR
-247 QKELVDHDEL
+247 LKELVDHDEL

-265 HTEKVEGPALLANL
+265 LPEQVEGSALLANL

-322 TVGIYQGQASAR
+322 TVGVYQGQATAR

-344 TSAGLG
+344 TPAGLG
-350 KKRTLLLERRIP
+350 KTRTLLLERRIP
-362 GLSEPVAAI
+362 GLSEPVTAI
-371 ALGGLRSLLRSPEAK
+371 ALGGLRSLLCSPEAK
-386 MMLLTPLIMA
+386 MMLLSPLIMA
-396 VIFGTMLSRGIGLQ
+396 VIFGTMLLRRSGLQ
-410 NISDWIRPLF
+410 NVSDWIRPLF
-420 GIGAMFV
+420 GVGAMFV

-432 LQLMANQFG
+432 LQLMSNQFG

-474 MALVLLVAVQ
+474 MGLVLLVAVQ

-502 TMFLLFCLLTN
+502 SMFLLFCLLTN
-513 LLSIYAPIYIAAGS
+513 LLSIYAPIYITAGA
-527 LKHSKPKMSAVLLQM
+527 LRHSKPKMSVVLSQL
-542 LMIMILFPLTQVPT
+542 LTFVILFPLTQVLT
-556 LLPLGIEA
+556 LLPLGIEV
-564 LIKSQGWIAQ
+564 LIKSQGWIPQ

-585 CAVVVLIYQLLLTWQ
+585 CALVVLIYRLLLSWQ

-616 NRGP
+616 NREP

>member
-32 MMVFAGGAVVVA
+32 MMVIAVGAVVVA
-44 APLLIGSFALGV
+44 VPLLIGSFAMGV
-56 YAIPMGTPMHL
+56 NAIPKGTPMHL

-77 FLVFWMTGLSMELQR
+77 FLFTWMIGLITELQR
-92 TEPLSLSKFLHLPVS
+92 SEPLSLSKFLHLPVS
-107 VKNAFLINYFSS
+107 VKSAFLINYFSS

-124 LIISVPIMLG
+124 LIFFVPMMLG

-144 AMLLPVLPALA
+144 AMLLTVLPALA

-164 TYQFQGWLSSLMN
+164 TYQFQGWLSSLMS

-183 LVVVATTVILILAA
+183 LVVVAVTVIFVLGA
-197 QLPYL
+197 QLPSL
-202 LSSNFA
+202 LSSNVA
-208 SFLTSPA
+208 PFLTSQA
-215 DQLRQL
+215 EQLRQL
-221 AKEKEMAE
+221 TKEMDE
-229 LDRAFQAD
+229 LNRAFQANEVD
-237 EFDANEFTRR
+237 GKEFTRR
-247 QKELVDHDEL
+247 LKELVDHDEL

-265 HTEKVEGPALLANL
+265 LPEQVEGSALLANL

-322 TVGIYQGQASAR
+322 TVGVYQGQATVR

-344 TSAGLG
+344 TPAGLG
-350 KKRTLLLERRIP
+350 KTRTLLLERRIP
-362 GLSEPVAAI
+362 GLSEPVTAI
-371 ALGGLRSLLRSPEAK
+371 ALGGLRSLLCSPEAK
-386 MMLLTPLIMA
+386 MMLLSPLIMA
-396 VIFGTMLSRGIGLQ
+396 VIFGTMLLRRSGLQ
-410 NISDWIRPLF
+410 NVSDWIRPLF
-420 GIGAMFV
+420 GVGAMFV

-432 LQLMANQFG
+432 LQLMSNQFG

-502 TMFLLFCLLTN
+502 SMFLLYCLLTN
-513 LLSIYAPIYIAAGS
+513 LLSIYAPIYITAGA
-527 LKHSKPKMSAVLLQM
+527 LRHSKPKMSVVLSQL
-542 LMIMILFPLTQVPT
+542 LTFVILFPLTQVLT
-556 LLPLGIEA
+556 LLPLGIEV
-564 LIKSQGWIAQ
+564 LIKSQGWIPQ

-585 CAVVVLIYQLLLTWQ
+585 CALVVLIYRLLLSWQ

-616 NRGP
+616 NREP

>member
-32 MMVFAGGAVVVA
+32 MMVIAVGAVVVA
-44 APLLIGSFALGV
+44 VPLLIGSFALGV
-56 YAIPMGTPMHL
+56 YAIPKGTPMHL

-77 FLVFWMTGLSMELQR
+77 FFFTWMIGLITELQR
-92 TEPLSLSKFLHLPVS
+92 SEPLSLSKFLHLPVS
-107 VKNAFLINYFSS
+107 VKSAFLINYFSS

-124 LIISVPIMLG
+124 LIFFVPMMLG

-164 TYQFQGWLSSLMN
+164 TYQFQGWLSSLMS

-183 LVVVATTVILILAA
+183 LVVVAVTVIFVLGA
-197 QLPYL
+197 QLPSL
-202 LSSNFA
+202 LSSNVA
-208 SFLTSPA
+208 PFLTSQA
-215 DQLRQL
+215 EQLRQL
-221 AKEKEMAE
+221 TKEMDE
-229 LDRAFQAD
+229 LNRAFQANEVD
-237 EFDANEFTRR
+237 GKEFTRR
-247 QKELVDHDEL
+247 LKELVDHDEL

-265 HTEKVEGPALLANL
+265 LPEQVEGSALLANL

-322 TVGIYQGQASAR
+322 TVGVYQGQATVR

-344 TSAGLG
+344 TPAGLG
-350 KKRTLLLERRIP
+350 KTRTLLLERRIP
-362 GLSEPVAAI
+362 GLSEPVTAI
-371 ALGGLRSLLRSPEAK
+371 ALGGLRSLLCSPEAK
-386 MMLLTPLIMA
+386 MMLLSPLIMA
-396 VIFGTMLSRGIGLQ
+396 VIFGTMLLRRSGLQ
-410 NISDWIRPLF
+410 NVSDWIRPLF
-420 GIGAMFV
+420 GVGAMFV

-432 LQLMANQFG
+432 LQLMSNQFG

-502 TMFLLFCLLTN
+502 SMFLLFCLLTN
-513 LLSIYAPIYIAAGS
+513 LLSIYAPIYITAGA
-527 LKHSKPKMSAVLLQM
+527 LRHSKPKMSVVLSQL
-542 LMIMILFPLTQVPT
+542 LTFVILFPLTQVLT
-556 LLPLGIEA
+556 LLPLGIEV
-564 LIKSQGWIAQ
+564 LIKSQGWIPQ

-585 CAVVVLIYQLLLTWQ
+585 CALVVLIYRLLLSWQ

-616 NRGP
+616 NREP

>member
-32 MMVFAGGAVVVA
+32 MMVIAVGAVVVA
-44 APLLIGSFALGV
+44 VPLLIGSFAMGV
-56 YAIPMGTPMHL
+56 NAIPKGTPMHL

-77 FLVFWMTGLSMELQR
+77 FLFTWMIGLITELQR
-92 TEPLSLSKFLHLPVS
+92 SEPLSLSKFLHLPVS
-107 VKNAFLINYFSS
+107 VKSAFLINYFSS

-124 LIISVPIMLG
+124 LIFFVPMMLG

-144 AMLLPVLPALA
+144 AMLLTVLPALA

-164 TYQFQGWLSSLMN
+164 TYQFQGWLSSLMS

-183 LVVVATTVILILAA
+183 LVVVAVTVIFVLGA
-197 QLPYL
+197 QLPSL
-202 LSSNFA
+202 LSSNVA
-208 SFLTSPA
+208 PFLTSQA
-215 DQLRQL
+215 EQLRQL
-221 AKEKEMAE
+221 TKEMDE
-229 LDRAFQAD
+229 LNRAFQANEVD
-237 EFDANEFTRR
+237 GKEFTRR
-247 QKELVDHDEL
+247 LKELVDHDEL

-265 HTEKVEGPALLANL
+265 LPEQVEGSALLANL

-322 TVGIYQGQASAR
+322 TVGVYQGQATAR
-334 GSQPSSRVAS
+334 GSQPSSRVAA
-344 TSAGLG
+344 TPAGLG
-350 KKRTLLLERRIP
+350 KARTLLLERRIP
-362 GLSEPVAAI
+362 GLSEPVTAI
-371 ALGGLRSLLRSPEAK
+371 ALGGLRSLLCSPEAK
-386 MMLLTPLIMA
+386 MMLLSPRIMA
-396 VIFGTMLSRGIGLQ
+396 VIFGTMLLRRSGLQ
-410 NISDWIRPLF
+410 NVSDWIRPLF
-420 GIGAMFV
+420 GVGAMFV

-432 LQLMANQFG
+432 LQLMSNQFG

-502 TMFLLFCLLTN
+502 SMFLLFCLLTN
-513 LLSIYAPIYIAAGS
+513 LLSIYAPIYIAAGA
-527 LKHSKPKMSAVLLQM
+527 LRHSKPKMSVVLSQL
-542 LMIMILFPLTQVPT
+542 LTFVILFPLTQVLT
-556 LLPLGIEA
+556 LLPLGIEV
-564 LIKSQGWIAQ
+564 LIKSQGWIPQ

-585 CAVVVLIYQLLLTWQ
+585 CALVVLIYRLLLSWQ

-616 NRGP
+616 NREP

>member
-23 RAGAFNAVL
+23 RAGAFSAVL
-32 MMVFAGGAVVVA
+32 MMVFAVSAVVA
-44 APLLIGSFALGV
+44 AVPLLIGSFALGV
-56 YAIPMGTPMHL
+56 YAIPKGTPMHL

-77 FLVFWMTGLSMELQR
+77 FLVFWMTGLITELQR

-107 VKNAFLINYFSS
+107 VKNAFLINYLSS

-124 LIISVPIMLG
+124 LIFFVPMMLG

-183 LVVVATTVILILAA
+183 LVVVAATVILILAA

-208 SFLTSPA
+208 PFLTRQA
-215 DQLRQL
+215 DQSRQL
-221 AKEKEMAE
+221 AKEMDE
-229 LDRAFQAD
+229 LNRAFQAG
-237 EFDANEFTRR
+237 EFDANESTRR
-247 QKELVDHDEL
+247 LKELVDHAEL

-265 HTEKVEGPALLANL
+265 LPKQVEGPALLANL

-322 TVGIYQGQASAR
+322 TVGVYQGQATAR
-334 GSQPSSRVAS
+334 GSQPSSRVAA
-344 TSAGLG
+344 TPAGLG
-350 KKRTLLLERRIP
+350 KARTLLLERRIP
-362 GLSEPVAAI
+362 GLSEPVTAI
-371 ALGGLRSLLRSPEAK
+371 ALGGLRSLLCSPEAK
-386 MMLLTPLIMA
+386 MMLLSPLIMA
-396 VIFGTMLSRGIGLQ
+396 GIFGTMLLRRSGLQ
-410 NISDWIRPLF
+410 NVSDWIRPLI
-420 GIGAMFV
+420 GVGAMFV

-432 LQLMANQFG
+432 LQLMSNQFG

-484 VFVPMRVD
+484 VLVPMRVD

-502 TMFLLFCLLTN
+502 SMFLLFCLLTN
-513 LLSIYAPIYIAAGS
+513 LLSIYAPIYIAAGA
-527 LKHSKPKMSAVLLQM
+527 LRHSKPKMSVVLSQL
-542 LMIMILFPLTQVPT
+542 LTFVILFPLTQVLT
-556 LLPLGIEA
+556 LLPLGIEV
-564 LIKSQGWIAQ
+564 LTKSQGWIAQ

-585 CAVVVLIYQLLLTWQ
+585 CAVVVLIYQLLLSWQ

-616 NRGP
+616 NREP

>member
-32 MMVFAGGAVVVA
+32 MMVIAVGAVVVA
-44 APLLIGSFALGV
+44 VPLLIGSFAMGV
-56 YAIPMGTPMHL
+56 NAIPKGTPMHL

-77 FLVFWMTGLSMELQR
+77 FLFTWMIGLITELQR
-92 TEPLSLSKFLHLPVS
+92 SEPLSLSKFLHLPVS
-107 VKNAFLINYFSS
+107 VKSAFLINYFSS

-124 LIISVPIMLG
+124 LIFFVPMMLG

-144 AMLLPVLPALA
+144 AMLLTVLPALA

-164 TYQFQGWLSSLMN
+164 TYQFQGWLSSLMS

-183 LVVVATTVILILAA
+183 LVVVAVTVIFVLGA
-197 QLPYL
+197 QLPSL
-202 LSSNFA
+202 LSSNVA
-208 SFLTSPA
+208 PFLTSQA
-215 DQLRQL
+215 EQLRQL
-221 AKEKEMAE
+221 TKEMDE
-229 LDRAFQAD
+229 LNRAFQANEVD
-237 EFDANEFTRR
+237 GKEFTRR
-247 QKELVDHDEL
+247 LKELVDHDEL

-265 HTEKVEGPALLANL
+265 LPEQVEGSALLANL

-322 TVGIYQGQASAR
+322 TVGVYQGQATVR

-344 TSAGLG
+344 TPAGLG
-350 KKRTLLLERRIP
+350 KTRTLLLERRIP
-362 GLSEPVAAI
+362 GLSEPVTAI
-371 ALGGLRSLLRSPEAK
+371 ALGGLRSLLCSPEAK
-386 MMLLTPLIMA
+386 MMLLSPLIMA
-396 VIFGTMLSRGIGLQ
+396 VIFGTMLLRRSGLQ
-410 NISDWIRPLF
+410 NVSDWIRPLF
-420 GIGAMFV
+420 GVGAMFV

-432 LQLMANQFG
+432 LQLMSNQFG

-502 TMFLLFCLLTN
+502 SMFLLFCLLTN
-513 LLSIYAPIYIAAGS
+513 LLSIYAPIYIAAGA
-527 LKHSKPKMSAVLLQM
+527 LRHSKPKMSVVLSQL
-542 LMIMILFPLTQVPT
+542 LTFVILFPLTQVLT
-556 LLPLGIEA
+556 LLPLGIEV
-564 LIKSQGWIAQ
+564 LIKSQGWIPQ

-585 CAVVVLIYQLLLTWQ
+585 CALVVLIYRLLLSWQ

-616 NRGP
+616 NREP

>member
-32 MMVFAGGAVVVA
+32 MMVIAVGAVVVA
-44 APLLIGSFALGV
+44 VPLLIGSFAMGV
-56 YAIPMGTPMHL
+56 NAIPKGTPMHL

-77 FLVFWMTGLSMELQR
+77 FLFTWMIGLITELQR
-92 TEPLSLSKFLHLPVS
+92 SEPLSLSKFLHLPVS
-107 VKNAFLINYFSS
+107 VKSAFLINYFSS

-124 LIISVPIMLG
+124 LIFFVPMMLG

-144 AMLLPVLPALA
+144 AMLLTVLPALA

-164 TYQFQGWLSSLMN
+164 TYQFQGWLSSLMS

-183 LVVVATTVILILAA
+183 LVVVAVTVIFVLGA
-197 QLPYL
+197 QLPSL
-202 LSSNFA
+202 LSSNVA
-208 SFLTSPA
+208 PFLTSQA
-215 DQLRQL
+215 EQLRQL
-221 AKEKEMAE
+221 TKEMDE
-229 LDRAFQAD
+229 LTRAFQANEVD
-237 EFDANEFTRR
+237 GKEFTRR
-247 QKELVDHDEL
+247 LKELVDHDEL
-257 ATKQADSE
+257 VTKQADSE
-265 HTEKVEGPALLANL
+265 LPEQVEGSALLANL

-322 TVGIYQGQASAR
+322 TVGVYQGQATVR

-344 TSAGLG
+344 TPAGLG
-350 KKRTLLLERRIP
+350 KTRTLLLERRIP
-362 GLSEPVAAI
+362 GLSEPVTAI
-371 ALGGLRSLLRSPEAK
+371 ALGGLRSLLCSPEAK
-386 MMLLTPLIMA
+386 MMLLSPLIMA
-396 VIFGTMLSRGIGLQ
+396 VIFGTMLLRRSGLQ
-410 NISDWIRPLF
+410 NVSDWIRPLF
-420 GIGAMFV
+420 GVGAMFV

-432 LQLMANQFG
+432 LQLMSNQFG

-502 TMFLLFCLLTN
+502 SMFLLFCLLTN
-513 LLSIYAPIYIAAGS
+513 LLSIYAPIYITAGA
-527 LKHSKPKMSAVLLQM
+527 LRHSKPKMSVVLSQL
-542 LMIMILFPLTQVPT
+542 LTFVILFPLTQVLT
-556 LLPLGIEA
+556 LLPLGIEV
-564 LIKSQGWIAQ
+564 LIKSQGWIPQ

-585 CAVVVLIYQLLLTWQ
+585 CALVVLIYRLLLSWQ

-616 NRGP
+616 NREP

>member
-32 MMVFAGGAVVVA
+32 MMVIAVGAVVVA
-44 APLLIGSFALGV
+44 VPLLIGSFAMGV
-56 YAIPMGTPMHL
+56 NAIPKGTPMHL

-77 FLVFWMTGLSMELQR
+77 FLFTWMIGLITELQR
-92 TEPLSLSKFLHLPVS
+92 SEPLSLSKFLHLPVS
-107 VKNAFLINYFSS
+107 VKSAFLINYFSS

-124 LIISVPIMLG
+124 LIFFVPMMLG

-144 AMLLPVLPALA
+144 AMLLTVLPALA

-164 TYQFQGWLSSLMN
+164 TYQFQGWLSSLMS

-183 LVVVATTVILILAA
+183 LVVVAVTVIFVLGA
-197 QLPYL
+197 QLPSL
-202 LSSNFA
+202 LSSNVA
-208 SFLTSPA
+208 PFLTSQA
-215 DQLRQL
+215 EQLRQL
-221 AKEKEMAE
+221 TKEMDE
-229 LDRAFQAD
+229 LNRAFQANEVD
-237 EFDANEFTRR
+237 GKEFTRR
-247 QKELVDHDEL
+247 LEELVDDVEL

-265 HTEKVEGPALLANL
+265 LPEQVEGSALLANL

-322 TVGIYQGQASAR
+322 TVGVYQGQATAR

-344 TSAGLG
+344 TPAGLG
-350 KKRTLLLERRIP
+350 KTRTLLLERRIP
-362 GLSEPVAAI
+362 GLSEPVTAI
-371 ALGGLRSLLRSPEAK
+371 ALGGLRSLLCSPEAK
-386 MMLLTPLIMA
+386 MMLLSPLIMA
-396 VIFGTMLSRGIGLQ
+396 VIFGTMLLRRSGLQ
-410 NISDWIRPLF
+410 NVSDWIRPLF
-420 GIGAMFV
+420 GVGAMFV

-432 LQLMANQFG
+432 LQLMSNQFG

-502 TMFLLFCLLTN
+502 SMFLLFCLLTN
-513 LLSIYAPIYIAAGS
+513 LLSIYAPIYITAGA
-527 LKHSKPKMSAVLLQM
+527 LRHSKPKMSVVLSQL
-542 LMIMILFPLTQVPT
+542 LTFVILFPLTQVLT
-556 LLPLGIEA
+556 LLPLGIEV
-564 LIKSQGWIAQ
+564 LIKSQGWIPQ

-585 CAVVVLIYQLLLTWQ
+585 CALVVLIYRLLLSWQ

-616 NRGP
+616 NREP

>member
-32 MMVFAGGAVVVA
+32 MMVIAVGAVVVA
-44 APLLIGSFALGV
+44 VPLLIGSFAMGV
-56 YAIPMGTPMHL
+56 NAIPKGTPMHL

-77 FLVFWMTGLSMELQR
+77 FLFTWMIGLITELQR
-92 TEPLSLSKFLHLPVS
+92 SEPLSLSKFLHLPVS
-107 VKNAFLINYFSS
+107 VKSAFLINYFSS

-124 LIISVPIMLG
+124 LIFFVPMMLG

-144 AMLLPVLPALA
+144 AMLLTVLPALA

-164 TYQFQGWLSSLMN
+164 TYQFQGWLSSLMS

-183 LVVVATTVILILAA
+183 LVVVAVTVIFVLGA
-197 QLPYL
+197 QLPSL
-202 LSSNFA
+202 LSSNVA
-208 SFLTSPA
+208 PFLTSQA
-215 DQLRQL
+215 EQLRQL
-221 AKEKEMAE
+221 TKEMDE
-229 LDRAFQAD
+229 LNRAFQANEVD
-237 EFDANEFTRR
+237 GKEFTRR
-247 QKELVDHDEL
+247 LKELVDHDEL

-265 HTEKVEGPALLANL
+265 LPEQVEGSALLANL

-322 TVGIYQGQASAR
+322 TVGVYQGQATAR

-344 TSAGLG
+344 TPAGLG
-350 KKRTLLLERRIP
+350 KTRTLLLERRIP
-362 GLSEPVAAI
+362 GLSEPVTAI
-371 ALGGLRSLLRSPEAK
+371 ALGGLRSLLCSPEAK
-386 MMLLTPLIMA
+386 MMLLSPLIMA
-396 VIFGTMLSRGIGLQ
+396 VIFGTMLLRRSGLQ
-410 NISDWIRPLF
+410 NVSDWIRPLF
-420 GIGAMFV
+420 GVGAMFV

-432 LQLMANQFG
+432 LQLMSNQFG

-502 TMFLLFCLLTN
+502 SMFLLFCLLTN
-513 LLSIYAPIYIAAGS
+513 LLSIYAPIYITAGA
-527 LKHSKPKMSAVLLQM
+527 LRHSKPKMSVVLSQL
-542 LMIMILFPLTQVPT
+542 LTFVILFPLTQVLT
-556 LLPLGIEA
+556 LLPLGIEV
-564 LIKSQGWIAQ
+564 LIKSQGWIPQ

-585 CAVVVLIYQLLLTWQ
+585 CALVVLIYRLLLSWQ

-616 NRGP
+616 NREP

>member
-1 MNWQH
+1 VNWQH

-23 RAGAFNAVL
+23 RAGAFSAVL
-32 MMVFAGGAVVVA
+32 MIVIAVVAVVVA
-44 APLLIGSFALGV
+44 VPLLIGSFSLGV
-56 YAIPMGTPMHL
+56 NAIPKGTPMHL
-67 LYVWDGLIVA
+67 LYVWDGLIAV
-77 FLVFWMTGLSMELQR
+77 FLFTWMIGLITELQR
-92 TEPLSLSKFLHLPVS
+92 SEPLSLSKFLHLPVS
-107 VKNAFLINYFSS
+107 VKSAFLINYFSS

-124 LIISVPIMLG
+124 LIIFVPMMLG

-183 LVVVATTVILILAA
+183 LVVVAVTVIFVLGA
-197 QLPYL
+197 QLPSL
-202 LSSNFA
+202 LTSNFA
-208 SFLTSPA
+208 PFLTSQA
-215 DQLRQL
+215 EQSRQL
-221 AKEKEMAE
+221 AKEMDE
-229 LDRAFQAD
+229 LNRAFQAD
-237 EFDANEFTRR
+237 EFDANEYTRR
-247 QKELVDHDEL
+247 LKELVDHDEL
-257 ATKQADSE
+257 ATNQADSE
-265 HTEKVEGPALLANL
+265 LPEQVEESALLANL

-322 TVGIYQGQASAR
+322 TVAMYQGQATAR
-334 GSQPSSRVAS
+334 GSQPSSRVAA
-344 TSAGLG
+344 TPAGLG
-350 KKRTLLLERRIP
+350 KTRTLLLERRIP
-362 GLSEPVAAI
+362 GLSEPVTAI
-371 ALGGLRSLLRSPEAK
+371 ALGGLRSLLCSPEAK
-386 MMLLTPLIMA
+386 MMLMSPLIMA
-396 VIFGTMLSRGIGLQ
+396 VIFGTMLLRRSGLQ
-410 NISDWIRPLF
+410 NVSDWIRPLF
-420 GIGAMFV
+420 GVGAMFV

-432 LQLMANQFG
+432 LQLMSNQFG

-468 APFVAG
+468 APFVVG

-502 TMFLLFCLLTN
+502 SMFLLFCLLTN
-513 LLSIYAPIYIAAGS
+513 LLSIYAPIYIASGA
-527 LKHSKPKMSAVLLQM
+527 LRHSKPKMSVVLSQL
-542 LMIMILFPLTQVPT
+542 LTFVILFPLTQVLT
-556 LLPLGIEA
+556 LLPLGIEV

-585 CAVVVLIYQLLLTWQ
+585 CAVVVLIYRLLLSWQ

-616 NRGP
+616 NRES

>member
-32 MMVFAGGAVVVA
+32 MMVIAVGAVVVA
-44 APLLIGSFALGV
+44 VPLLIGSFAMGV
-56 YAIPMGTPMHL
+56 NAIPKGTPMHL

-77 FLVFWMTGLSMELQR
+77 FLFTWMIGLITELQR
-92 TEPLSLSKFLHLPVS
+92 SEPLSLSKFLHLPVS
-107 VKNAFLINYFSS
+107 VKSAFLINYFSS

-124 LIISVPIMLG
+124 LIFFVPMMLG

-144 AMLLPVLPALA
+144 AMLLTVLPALA

-164 TYQFQGWLSSLMN
+164 TYQFQGWLSSLMS

-183 LVVVATTVILILAA
+183 LVVVAVTVIFVLGA
-197 QLPYL
+197 QLPSL
-202 LSSNFA
+202 LSSNVA
-208 SFLTSPA
+208 PFLTSQA
-215 DQLRQL
+215 EQLRQL
-221 AKEKEMAE
+221 TKEMDE
-229 LDRAFQAD
+229 LNRAFQANEVD
-237 EFDANEFTRR
+237 GKEFTRR
-247 QKELVDHDEL
+247 LKELVDHDEL

-265 HTEKVEGPALLANL
+265 LPEQVEGSALLANL

-322 TVGIYQGQASAR
+322 TVGVYQGQATVR

-344 TSAGLG
+344 TPAGLG
-350 KKRTLLLERRIP
+350 KTRTLLLERRIP
-362 GLSEPVAAI
+362 GLSEPVTAI
-371 ALGGLRSLLRSPEAK
+371 TLGGLRSLLCSPEAK
-386 MMLLTPLIMA
+386 MMLLSPLIMA
-396 VIFGTMLSRGIGLQ
+396 VIFGTMLLRRSGLQ
-410 NISDWIRPLF
+410 NVSDWIRPLF
-420 GIGAMFV
+420 GVGAMFV

-432 LQLMANQFG
+432 LQLMSNQFG

-502 TMFLLFCLLTN
+502 SMFLLFCLLTN
-513 LLSIYAPIYIAAGS
+513 LLSIYAPIYIAAGA
-527 LKHSKPKMSAVLLQM
+527 LRHSKPKMSVVLSQL
-542 LMIMILFPLTQVPT
+542 LTFVILFPLTQVLT
-556 LLPLGIEA
+556 LLPLGIEV
-564 LIKSQGWIAQ
+564 LIKSQGWIPQ

-585 CAVVVLIYQLLLTWQ
+585 CALVVLIYRLLLSWQ

-616 NRGP
+616 NREP

>member
-32 MMVFAGGAVVVA
+32 MMVIAVGAVVVA
-44 APLLIGSFALGV
+44 VPLLIGSFAMGV
-56 YAIPMGTPMHL
+56 NAIPKGTPMHL

-77 FLVFWMTGLSMELQR
+77 FLFTWMIGLITELQR
-92 TEPLSLSKFLHLPVS
+92 SEPLSLSKFLHLPVS
-107 VKNAFLINYFSS
+107 VKSAFLINYFSS

-124 LIISVPIMLG
+124 LIFFVPMMLG

-144 AMLLPVLPALA
+144 AMLLTVLPALA

-164 TYQFQGWLSSLMN
+164 TYQFQGWLSSLMS

-183 LVVVATTVILILAA
+183 LVVVAVTVIFVLGA
-197 QLPYL
+197 QLPSL
-202 LSSNFA
+202 LSSNVA
-208 SFLTSPA
+208 PFLTSQA
-215 DQLRQL
+215 EQLRQL
-221 AKEKEMAE
+221 TKEMDE
-229 LDRAFQAD
+229 LNRAFQANEVD
-237 EFDANEFTRR
+237 GKEFTRR
-247 QKELVDHDEL
+247 LEELVDDVEL

-265 HTEKVEGPALLANL
+265 LPEQVEGSALLANL

-322 TVGIYQGQASAR
+322 TVGVYQGQATAR

-344 TSAGLG
+344 TPAGLG
-350 KKRTLLLERRIP
+350 KTRTLLLERRIP
-362 GLSEPVAAI
+362 GLSEPVTAI
-371 ALGGLRSLLRSPEAK
+371 ALGGLRSLLCSPEAK
-386 MMLLTPLIMA
+386 MMLLSPLIMA
-396 VIFGTMLSRGIGLQ
+396 GIFGTMLLRRSGLQ
-410 NISDWIRPLF
+410 NVSDWIRPLF
-420 GIGAMFV
+420 GVGAMFV

-432 LQLMANQFG
+432 LQLMSNQFG

-502 TMFLLFCLLTN
+502 SMFLLFCLLTN
-513 LLSIYAPIYIAAGS
+513 LLSIYAPIYITAGA
-527 LKHSKPKMSAVLLQM
+527 LRHSKPKMSVVLSQL
-542 LMIMILFPLTQVPT
+542 LTFVILFPLTQVLT
-556 LLPLGIEA
+556 LLPLGIEV
-564 LIKSQGWIAQ
+564 LIKSQGWIPQ

-585 CAVVVLIYQLLLTWQ
+585 CALVVLIYRLLLSWQ

-616 NRGP
+616 NREP

>member
-11 WLRWRMMVNQWR
+11 WLRWRMMLNQWR
-23 RAGAFNAVL
+23 RGGAFNAVL
-32 MMVFAGGAVVVA
+32 MMVVSVGAVVVA
-44 APLLIGSFALGV
+44 VPLLIGSFALGV
-56 YAIPMGTPMHL
+56 YAIPKGTPMHL

-77 FLVFWMTGLSMELQR
+77 FLVFWMTGLVMELQR

-107 VKNAFLINYFSS
+107 VKSAFLINYFSS

-124 LIISVPIMLG
+124 LIIFVPMMFG

-183 LVVVATTVILILAA
+183 LVVVAVTVIFVLGS
-197 QLPYL
+197 QLPSL

-208 SFLTSPA
+208 PFLTSQA
-215 DQLRQL
+215 EQSRQL
-221 AKEKEMAE
+221 AKEMDE
-229 LDRAFQAD
+229 LNRAFQAH
-237 EFDANEFTRR
+237 EFDANEYTRR
-247 QKELVDHDEL
+247 LKELVDHDEL
-257 ATKQADSE
+257 ATKQSDSE
-265 HTEKVEGPALLANL
+265 LSEQVEESALLANL

-322 TVGIYQGQASAR
+322 TVGMYQGQATAR
-334 GSQPSSRVAS
+334 GSQPSSRVAA
-344 TSAGLG
+344 TPAGLG
-350 KKRTLLLERRIP
+350 KTRTLLLERRIP

-386 MMLLTPLIMA
+386 MMLLSPLIMA
-396 VIFGTMLSRGIGLQ
+396 VLFGTMLLRGSGLQ
-410 NISDWIRPLF
+410 NVSDWIRPLI
-420 GIGAMFV
+420 GVGAMLV
-427 VLFGV
+427 VLAGV
-432 LQLMANQFG
+432 LQLMSNQFG

-502 TMFLLFCLLTN
+502 SMFLLSCLLAN
-513 LLSIYAPIYIAAGS
+513 LSSIYAPAYIAAGS
-527 LKHSKPKMSAVLLQM
+527 LSHSKPKMSVVLRQM
-542 LMIMILFPLTQVPT
+542 LTVGILFPLTQVPT

-564 LIKSQGWIAQ
+564 LIKSQGWIEQ

-585 CAVVVLIYQLLLTWQ
+585 CAVVVLIYRLLLSWQ

-616 NRGP
+616 NRES

>member
-32 MMVFAGGAVVVA
+32 MMVIAVGAVVVA
-44 APLLIGSFALGV
+44 VPLLIGSCAMGV
-56 YAIPMGTPMHL
+56 NAIPKGTPMHL

-77 FLVFWMTGLSMELQR
+77 FLFTWMIGLITELQR
-92 TEPLSLSKFLHLPVS
+92 SEPLSLSKFLHLPVS
-107 VKNAFLINYFSS
+107 VKSAFLINYFSS

-124 LIISVPIMLG
+124 LIFFVPMMLG

-144 AMLLPVLPALA
+144 AMLLTVLPALA

-164 TYQFQGWLSSLMN
+164 TYQFQGWLSSLMS

-183 LVVVATTVILILAA
+183 LVVVAVTVIFVLGA
-197 QLPYL
+197 QLPSL
-202 LSSNFA
+202 LSSNVA
-208 SFLTSPA
+208 PFLTSQA
-215 DQLRQL
+215 EQLRQL
-221 AKEKEMAE
+221 TKEMDE
-229 LDRAFQAD
+229 LNRAFQANEVD
-237 EFDANEFTRR
+237 GKEFTRR
-247 QKELVDHDEL
+247 LKELVDHDEL

-265 HTEKVEGPALLANL
+265 LPEQVEGSALLANL

-295 GRLIPALLGIL
+295 GRLVPALLGIL

-322 TVGIYQGQASAR
+322 TVGVYQGQATAR

-344 TSAGLG
+344 TPAGLG
-350 KKRTLLLERRIP
+350 KTRTLLLERRIP
-362 GLSEPVAAI
+362 GLSEPVTAI
-371 ALGGLRSLLRSPEAK
+371 ALGGLRSLLCSPEAK
-386 MMLLTPLIMA
+386 MMLLSPLIMA
-396 VIFGTMLSRGIGLQ
+396 VIFGTMLLRRSGLQ
-410 NISDWIRPLF
+410 NVSDWIRPLF
-420 GIGAMFV
+420 GVGAMFV

-432 LQLMANQFG
+432 LQLMSNQFG

-502 TMFLLFCLLTN
+502 SMFLLFCLLTN
-513 LLSIYAPIYIAAGS
+513 LLSIYAPIYITAGA
-527 LKHSKPKMSAVLLQM
+527 LRHSKPKMSVVLSQL
-542 LMIMILFPLTQVPT
+542 LTFVILFPLTQVLT
-556 LLPLGIEA
+556 LSQLPPRH
-564 LIKSQGWIAQ
+564 SVQ
-574 VPVYL
+574 V
-579 ILSLLQ
+579 LQ
-585 CAVVVLIYQLLLTWQ
+585 NSAT
-600 GGLFQSREQQ
+600 
-610 IVEIVT
+610 
-616 NRGP
+616 

>member
-11 WLRWRMMVNQWR
+11 WLRWRMMVNQSR

-32 MMVFAGGAVVVA
+32 MMVIAVGAVVVA
-44 APLLIGSFALGV
+44 VPLLIGSFAMGV
-56 YAIPMGTPMHL
+56 NAIPKGTPMHL

-77 FLVFWMTGLSMELQR
+77 FLFTWMIGLITELQR
-92 TEPLSLSKFLHLPVS
+92 SEPLSLSKFLHLPVS
-107 VKNAFLINYFSS
+107 VKSAFLINYFSS

-124 LIISVPIMLG
+124 LIFFVPMMLG

-144 AMLLPVLPALA
+144 AMLLTVLPALA

-164 TYQFQGWLSSLMN
+164 TYQFQGWLSSLMS

-183 LVVVATTVILILAA
+183 LVVVAVTVIFVLGA
-197 QLPYL
+197 QLPSL
-202 LSSNFA
+202 LSSNVA
-208 SFLTSPA
+208 PFLTSQA
-215 DQLRQL
+215 EQLRQL
-221 AKEKEMAE
+221 TKEMDE
-229 LDRAFQAD
+229 LNRAFQANEVD
-237 EFDANEFTRR
+237 GKEFTRR
-247 QKELVDHDEL
+247 LKELVDHDEL

-265 HTEKVEGPALLANL
+265 LPEQVEGSALLANL

-322 TVGIYQGQASAR
+322 TVGVYQGQATVR

-344 TSAGLG
+344 TPAGLG
-350 KKRTLLLERRIP
+350 KTRTLLLERRIP
-362 GLSEPVAAI
+362 GLSEPVTAI
-371 ALGGLRSLLRSPEAK
+371 ALGGLRSLLCSPEAK
-386 MMLLTPLIMA
+386 MMLLSPLIMA
-396 VIFGTMLSRGIGLQ
+396 VIFGTMLLRRSGLQ
-410 NISDWIRPLF
+410 NVSDWIRPLF
-420 GIGAMFV
+420 GVGAMFV

-432 LQLMANQFG
+432 LQLMSNQFG

-502 TMFLLFCLLTN
+502 SMFLLFCLLTN
-513 LLSIYAPIYIAAGS
+513 LLSIYAPIYITAGA
-527 LKHSKPKMSAVLLQM
+527 LRHSKPKMSVVLSQL
-542 LMIMILFPLTQVPT
+542 LTFVILFPLTQVLT
-556 LLPLGIEA
+556 LLPLGIEV
-564 LIKSQGWIAQ
+564 LIKSQGWIPQ

-585 CAVVVLIYQLLLTWQ
+585 CALVVLIYRLLLSWQ

-616 NRGP
+616 NREP

>member
-32 MMVFAGGAVVVA
+32 MMVIAVGAVVVA
-44 APLLIGSFALGV
+44 VPLLIGSFALGV
-56 YAIPMGTPMHL
+56 YAIPKGTPMHL

-77 FLVFWMTGLSMELQR
+77 FFFTWMIGLITELQR
-92 TEPLSLSKFLHLPVS
+92 SEPLSLSKFLHLPVS
-107 VKNAFLINYFSS
+107 VKSAFLINYFSS

-124 LIISVPIMLG
+124 LIFFVPMMLG

-164 TYQFQGWLSSLMN
+164 TYQFQGWLSSLMS

-183 LVVVATTVILILAA
+183 LVVVAVTVIFVLGA
-197 QLPYL
+197 QLPSL
-202 LSSNFA
+202 LSSNVA
-208 SFLTSPA
+208 PFLTSQA
-215 DQLRQL
+215 EQLRQL
-221 AKEKEMAE
+221 TKEMDE
-229 LDRAFQAD
+229 LNRAFQANEVD
-237 EFDANEFTRR
+237 GKEFTRR
-247 QKELVDHDEL
+247 LKELVDHDEL
-257 ATKQADSE
+257 VTKQADSE
-265 HTEKVEGPALLANL
+265 LPEQVEGSALLANL

-322 TVGIYQGQASAR
+322 TVGVYQGQATAR

-344 TSAGLG
+344 TPAGLG
-350 KKRTLLLERRIP
+350 KTRTLLLERRIP
-362 GLSEPVAAI
+362 GLSEPVTAI
-371 ALGGLRSLLRSPEAK
+371 ALGGLRSLLCSPEAK
-386 MMLLTPLIMA
+386 MMLLSPLIMA
-396 VIFGTMLSRGIGLQ
+396 VIFGTMLLRRSGLQ
-410 NISDWIRPLF
+410 NVSDWIRPLF
-420 GIGAMFV
+420 GVGAMFV

-432 LQLMANQFG
+432 LQLMSNQFG

-502 TMFLLFCLLTN
+502 SMFLLFCLLTN
-513 LLSIYAPIYIAAGS
+513 LLSIYAPIYIAAGA
-527 LKHSKPKMSAVLLQM
+527 LRHSKPKMSVVLSQL
-542 LMIMILFPLTQVPT
+542 LTFVILFPLTQVLT
-556 LLPLGIEA
+556 LLPLGIEV

-585 CAVVVLIYQLLLTWQ
+585 CALVVLIYRLLLSWQ

-616 NRGP
+616 NREP

>member
-1 MNWQH
+1 M
-6 FQAFV
+6 
-11 WLRWRMMVNQWR
+11 
-23 RAGAFNAVL
+23 
-32 MMVFAGGAVVVA
+32 
-44 APLLIGSFALGV
+44 
-56 YAIPMGTPMHL
+56 
-67 LYVWDGLIVA
+67 
-77 FLVFWMTGLSMELQR
+77 
-92 TEPLSLSKFLHLPVS
+92 
-107 VKNAFLINYFSS
+107 
-119 LLRLS
+119 
-124 LIISVPIMLG
+124 
-134 YSLALVFVKG
+134 
-144 AMLLPVLPALA
+144 
-155 AFLLMVTAL
+155 
-164 TYQFQGWLSSLMN
+164 
-177 NPRRRR
+177 
-183 LVVVATTVILILAA
+183 
-197 QLPYL
+197 
-202 LSSNFA
+202 
-208 SFLTSPA
+208 
-215 DQLRQL
+215 
-221 AKEKEMAE
+221 
-229 LDRAFQAD
+229 
-237 EFDANEFTRR
+237 
-247 QKELVDHDEL
+247 DHDEL

-265 HTEKVEGPALLANL
+265 LPEQVEGSALLANL

-322 TVGIYQGQASAR
+322 TVGVYQGQATVR

-344 TSAGLG
+344 TPAGLG
-350 KKRTLLLERRIP
+350 KTRTLLLERRIP
-362 GLSEPVAAI
+362 GLSEPVTAI
-371 ALGGLRSLLRSPEAK
+371 ALGGLRSLLCSPEAK
-386 MMLLTPLIMA
+386 MMLLSPLIMA
-396 VIFGTMLSRGIGLQ
+396 VIFGTMLLRRSGLQ
-410 NISDWIRPLF
+410 NVSDWIRPLF
-420 GIGAMFV
+420 GVGAMFV

-432 LQLMANQFG
+432 LQLMSNQFG

-502 TMFLLFCLLTN
+502 SMFLLFCLLTN
-513 LLSIYAPIYIAAGS
+513 LLSIYAPIYITAGA
-527 LKHSKPKMSAVLLQM
+527 LRHSKPKMSVVLSQL
-542 LMIMILFPLTQVPT
+542 LTFVILFPLTQVLT
-556 LLPLGIEA
+556 LLPLGIEV
-564 LIKSQGWIAQ
+564 LIKSQGWIPQ

-585 CAVVVLIYQLLLTWQ
+585 CALVVLIYRLLLSWQ

-616 NRGP
+616 NREP